1 MKNINILVAGVGGQ
15 GIVAASD
22 IIADMAL
29 AKGFDVKKSEIHGM
43 SQRGGVVSS
52 FVRFG
57 EKVHSPLP
65 FRDDIDFI
73 LAFEEME
80 SIRWADHI
88 NDSTVVIVNSHR
100 IKPATLSGIKE
111 GYPDAASSIKHDRLY
126 VIDGSL
132 EAKKIGNEKV
142 VNSLMLG
149 ALSVFLDFKDE
160 EFYSALSRR
169 VKKFTG
175 ENRAAYIKGKEM
187 VKNHVLQQGRIHKS

>member
-29 AKGFDVKKSEIHGM
+29 SRGYDVKKSEIHGM

-57 EKVHSPLP
+57 EKVYSPMP
-65 FRDDIDFI
+65 FRGDIDFI
-73 LAFEEME
+73 LCFEEME
-80 SIRWADHI
+80 AVRWADHI

-111 GYPDAASSIKHDRLY
+111 GYPGAKESIMHAKLY
-126 VIDGSL
+126 VIDGTA
-132 EAKKIGNEKV
+132 EAKKLGNEKV
-142 VNSLMLG
+142 VNSLMVG
-149 ALSVFLDFKDE
+149 AMNYFLDFKDE
-160 EFYSALSRR
+160 EFYAALSRR
-169 VKKFTG
+169 VKKFID
-175 ENRAAYIKGKEM
+175 ENRSAYIKGKEM
-187 VKNHVLQQGRIHKS
+187 VKHYVL